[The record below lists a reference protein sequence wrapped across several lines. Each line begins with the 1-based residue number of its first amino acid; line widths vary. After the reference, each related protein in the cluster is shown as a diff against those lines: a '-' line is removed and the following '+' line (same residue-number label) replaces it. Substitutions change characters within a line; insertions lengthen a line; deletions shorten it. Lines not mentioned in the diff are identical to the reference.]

1 MVQTSGKSRVLSEYG
16 TMNPATLSGEL
27 AGLFLPGVAAA
38 VLRAPG
44 DVELLLPAETLHI
57 GRAVPRRAREFAA
70 GRLCAR
76 RAMAEFGIVGF
87 ALEAAADRQP
97 IWPDSMVGSI
107 THTADFC
114 AAVAAPRRI
123 ASALGLDSEVVGDVK
138 ADLLPSICVADE
150 MAWLAALPP
159 SERAA
164 AAALVFSAKEAFYKL
179 QYPAV
184 GERLGFHDVSV
195 TVPQWAGPRGVF
207 QINATRSIAM
217 SRRAPLPFSGRYLFH
232 EQFVTAGMALA
243 AGAPAQ

>member
-1 MVQTSGKSRVLSEYG
+1 
-16 TMNPATLSGEL
+16 MNPATLSADL

-38 VLRAPG
+38 VLREPG

-76 RAMAEFGIVGF
+76 RAMAEFGIVDF
-87 ALEAAADRQP
+87 PLEVAADRQP

-107 THTADFC
+107 THTAGFC
-114 AAVAAPRRI
+114 AAVAAPRRL
-123 ASALGLDSEVVGDVK
+123 ACALGLDTEVVGDVK
-138 ADLLPSICVADE
+138 TDIWPSICVADE
-150 MAWLAALPP
+150 IAWLASLPP

-164 AAALVFSAKEAFYKL
+164 AAALMFSAKEAFYKF

-195 TVPQWAGPRGVF
+195 TLPEWGLCGVF

-217 SRRAPLPFSGRYLFH
+217 STRTPLPLRGRYLLH

-243 AGAPAQ
+243 GSAQAQ